1 MNWVQVASSL
11 AGAGLVTATVVSVLR
26 LRKWRR
32 DARNERPPQSEK
44 LLRPAG
50 YSAMNR
56 MDKAA
61 DALMDALVQAVSA
74 GLVLGLTLG
83 TFYPI
88 FQGLASG
95 HFLFAQIWT
104 PPWRPGPALAVLAA
118 IALLRL
124 LWKDVAVLI
133 PVDVRYCRFDLKG

>member
-1 MNWVQVASSL
+1 MQSVPFGLNSAQVAGSV
-11 AGAGLVTATVVSVLR
+11 AGFGLVIATILAVLR

-50 YSAMNR
+50 HSAMRR
-56 MDKAA
+56 MDNAT
-61 DALMDALVQAVSA
+61 DALMPALLQAVSA
-74 GLVLGLTLG
+74 GLLFGLTLG

-95 HFLFAQIWT
+95 HLLFAQIWT
-104 PPWRPGPALAVLAA
+104 PPLRGPAVILSTLALV
-118 IALLRL
+118 ALLWL
-124 LWKDVAVLI
+124 IWK
-133 PVDVRYCRFDLKG
+133 